1 MKRYFYILF
10 VGALLS
16 LTSCVQDEIFVDND
30 NTPNQKGGIQIIGAV
45 EEFDEHYVGTR
56 ADEVSDSYI
65 SEMTMLIFDNDNNL
79 LPAYEATDMTMERPI
94 SSHIHINKPNPT
106 FLIETSKYNGTGILA
121 SMEAGITMK
130 YYNNKATNISKCKI
144 YIVANAWHLIGPR
157 LENYEIKTLEQLENA
172 LVDTDITLQMPV
184 DAESKTIIGLPMIGT
199 HVAGTTF
206 NLAYNAADENNA
218 VATIPLKKLYSKI
231 YFRMQVNSNQIVSG
245 QTPKFQLEGIEVYN
259 VPKSIRMGYKEGQYI
274 DNVANGSIS
283 ADNINDYY
291 LYNSVNDTPC
301 SLTLP
306 TKTTV
311 YHSSS
316 ATTNEYLEWSF
327 YVPEHMVTSNDISYP
342 TNMPEGLRQYYKPK
356 RVGAVNNADG
366 TTSLAKIATFV
377 RIKGSYTD
385 HNAQINNVSYDIYLG
400 QDNWQSFEIKRN
412 QQLNNILTITGITN
426 HKDAYYDTPDN
437 VSIDHRVTMTSKGYN
452 LSMEREAI
460 LDAHFEVR
468 PLDVELSPGG
478 SMTVVIPAEYKAII
492 AMESDA
498 EAKDDTKT
506 QAEKNL
512 YVNNTTPRKGVRK
525 YFTTNL
531 VSDLWK
537 ANGGEIKLEH
547 SGKDNTKTEIH
558 RIWFYVDENPNVYD
572 KKNLGLQKGES
583 GYTVTTDLYRLS
595 KVNFYYGNSMSDDE
609 NIPDAPN
616 TDATPNATINFQ
628 QWNLWRVWSAD
639 GNRYYDIEHEEEYL
653 NNYVSDA
660 VYGTFPDG
668 MPWGLEGV
676 QLSNNVLAYWSE
688 RIIHKS
694 GTIFGIDIVKWI
706 VGLLDDIIGVSSDAA
721 SVFANSEQVP
731 YYDFYLSR
739 DNFPVNRMPQE
750 TIISDYKRD
759 YQGRVFNEEIAAT
772 LKKNYATQ
780 QVVHT
785 ENWGYLAQ
793 IDKLYL
799 TQSPSSA
806 FAYCYHK
813 NKRNAEGEVEVQKWY
828 LPAID
833 EIEEIALGAYDEFNK
848 VFQNKR
854 YWSCQPAYDYNK
866 IVIKPFR
873 WNDPWIGSA
882 RYDDLS
888 EYVTVE
894 GEYYGDN
901 LYRARA
907 TSVYATSASSYTT
920 IESGLPDGIM
930 SGTYTAN
937 AYGNGGNQ
945 DGQIVPD
952 YNVNENLNYNSEIF
966 TTGNYRGNMSRT
978 ESCRIRAVY
987 RSGTK

>member
-16 LTSCVQDEIFVDND
+16 LTSCVQDEIFVDID

-94 SSHIHINKPNPT
+94 SSHIHIDKPNPT

-157 LENYEIKTLEQLENA
+157 LENYEIKTLADLEKA

-184 DAESKTIIGLPMIGT
+184 DAEGKTIGLPMIGT

-206 NLAYNAADENNA
+206 NLAYNAADQNNA

-231 YFRMQVNSNQIVSG
+231 YFRMQVNSNQIVTG

-259 VPKSIRMGYKEGQYI
+259 VPKSIRMEYKEGQYI

-283 ADNINDYY
+283 ADNIKDYY
-291 LYNSVNDTPC
+291 LYNSVNGTPC
-301 SLTLP
+301 KLTLP

-342 TNMPEGLRQYYKPK
+342 TNMPAGLRQYYKPK
-356 RVGAVNNADG
+356 RVGAVQNSDG
-366 TTSLAKIATFV
+366 TTSPAKIATFV

-400 QDNWQSFEIKRN
+400 QDNWKSFEIKRN

-426 HKDAYYDTPDN
+426 HKDAYHDTPDN
-437 VSIDHRVTMTSKGYN
+437 VSIDHRVSMTSKGYN

-478 SMTVVIPAEYKAII
+478 SMTVVIPADYKDII

-498 EAKDDTKT
+498 ASKTATGEA
-506 QAEKNL
+506 KNL
-512 YVNNTTPRKGVRK
+512 YVDNTTPRKGVRK
-525 YFTTNL
+525 YFTTSL
-531 VSDLWK
+531 VSDLWT
-537 ANGGEIKLEH
+537 ANGGQIKLKH

-572 KKNLGLQKGES
+572 KKNLGLQKDES
-583 GYTVTTDLYRLS
+583 DDHTVTTDLYRLS

-639 GNRYYDIEHEEEYL
+639 GKRYYDIEHEEEYL

-660 VYGTFPDG
+660 VYGAFPDG
-668 MPWGLEGV
+668 MAWGLDGV
-676 QLSNNVLAYWSE
+676 QLSDSIPAYWSE
-688 RIIHKS
+688 RHRVDVGSGILAWILEGLIDLVDSWFNISTKSAEVFAKS
-694 GTIFGIDIVKWI
+694 GEK
-706 VGLLDDIIGVSSDAA
+706 
-721 SVFANSEQVP
+721 P

-739 DNFPVNRMPQE
+739 DNFPVNKLG
-750 TIISDYKRD
+750 TGAVASDYARD
-759 YQGRVFNEEIAAT
+759 YKGIEFNREIAAT
-772 LKKNYATQ
+772 LRANYTTQ
-780 QVVHT
+780 QVTHT
-785 ENWGYLAQ
+785 NPQGNLAQ
-793 IDKLYL
+793 IEKLNL
-799 TQSPSSA
+799 TQAPSSA

-813 NKRNAEGEVEVQKWY
+813 NRRNSDGDVVELKWF

-833 EIEEIALGAYDEFNK
+833 EIEDIALGAYDEFDK
-848 VFQNKR
+848 VFQNKE
-854 YWSCQPAYDYNK
+854 YWSCQPAYDYNTIK
-866 IVIKPFR
+866 IGP
-873 WNDPWIGSA
+873 NSDG
-882 RYDDLS
+882 YDLS
-888 EYVTVE
+888 PYIWFE
-894 GEYYGDN
+894 GEYYSDN
-901 LYRARA
+901 TSRARS
-907 TSVYATSASSYTT
+907 TSVYATSVTTYTT
-920 IESGLPDGIM
+920 IESGLPNGVV
-930 SGTYTAN
+930 SGHLAATA
-937 AYGNGGNQ
+937 YSGGSKNGQ
-945 DGQIVPD
+945 VETVYSPITI
-952 YNVNENLNYNSEIF
+952 NYNATIY
-966 TTGNYRGNMSRT
+966 TTGDYRGNSSRG

>member
-16 LTSCVQDEIFVDND
+16 LTSCVQDEIFIDND
-30 NTPNQKGGIQIIGAV
+30 NTPNQKCGIQIIGAV

-65 SEMTMLIFDNDNNL
+65 SEMTMLIFDDNNNL
-79 LPAYEATDMTMERPI
+79 LPAYEATDMTMEHPM

-157 LENYEIKTLEQLENA
+157 LENYEIKTLADLENA

-206 NLAYNAADENNA
+206 NLTYNAADQNNA

-274 DNVANGSIS
+274 DNVAQGSIS
-283 ADNINDYY
+283 ADNIKDYY
-291 LYNSVNDTPC
+291 LYNSVNDDPC

-356 RVGAVNNADG
+356 RVGAVTNGDG
-366 TTSLAKIATFV
+366 ITSPAKIATFV

-400 QDNWQSFEIKRN
+400 QDNWKSFEIKRN

-437 VSIDHRVTMTSKGYN
+437 VSIDHRVSMTSKGYN

-478 SMTVVIPAEYKAII
+478 SMTVVIPAEYKTII

-498 EAKDDTKT
+498 EAKDKTKT
-506 QAEKNL
+506 QEEKNL
-512 YVNNTTPRKGVRK
+512 YVDNTTPRKGVRK

-668 MPWGLEGV
+668 MAWGLDGV
-676 QLSNNVLAYWSE
+676 QLSNNVLAYY
-688 RIIHKS
+688 
-694 GTIFGIDIVKWI
+694 
-706 VGLLDDIIGVSSDAA
+706 LDDYSNNTWLIGWILEWINSYTRNIAQN
-721 SVFANSEQVP
+721 VFSKSSEQP

-739 DNFPVNRMPQE
+739 DGFPTNLLDNNRQ
-750 TIISDYKRD
+750 SADYQRD
-759 YQGRVFNEEIAAT
+759 YQGLKFNQEIATT
-772 LKKNYATQ
+772 LKTNYPTQ
-780 QVVHT
+780 QVAHSKPQG
-785 ENWGYLAQ
+785 NLAQ
-793 IDKLYL
+793 IEKLNL

-813 NKRNAEGEVEVQKWY
+813 NRRNDDGEVVEQKWY

-833 EIEEIALGAYDEFNK
+833 EIEDIALGAYDEFNK
-848 VFQNKR
+848 VFQNKE
-854 YWSCQPAYDYNK
+854 YWSCQPTYEPKTIGITLLQWSDGIFGFGAGYNS
-866 IVIKPFR
+866 ILT
-873 WNDPWIGSA
+873 A
-882 RYDDLS
+882 LS
-888 EYVTVE
+888 G
-894 GEYYGDN
+894 GELKGAFYSDN
-901 LYRARA
+901 LYRARS
-907 TSVYATSASSYTT
+907 TSVYATSLTAYTT
-920 IESGLPDGIM
+920 IKSGVP
-930 SGTYTAN
+930 SGTN
-937 AYGNGGNQ
+937 AGKLTVKTYDGGEKDDQ
-945 DGQIVPD
+945 TEVSFAS
-952 YNVNENLNYNSEIF
+952 SEIKYDAAQY
-966 TTGNYRGNMSRT
+966 TTGEYRGNSSRT

>member
-30 NTPNQKGGIQIIGAV
+30 NTPNQKCGIQIIGAV

-65 SEMTMLIFDNDNNL
+65 SEMTMLIFDDNNNL
-79 LPAYEATDMTMERPI
+79 LPAYEATDMTMERPM

-157 LENYEIKTLEQLENA
+157 LENYEIKTLADLEKA

-184 DAESKTIIGLPMIGT
+184 DAEGKIIGLPMIGT

-206 NLAYNAADENNA
+206 NLAYNAADQNNA

-231 YFRMQVNSNQIVSG
+231 YFRMQVNSNQIVAG
-245 QTPKFQLEGIEVYN
+245 QTPKFQLERIEVYN

-283 ADNINDYY
+283 ADNIKDYY
-291 LYNSVNDTPC
+291 LYNSVNGTPC

-356 RVGAVNNADG
+356 RVGAVKNSDG
-366 TTSLAKIATFV
+366 TTSPAKIATFV

-400 QDNWQSFEIKRN
+400 QDNWKSFEIKRN

-426 HKDAYYDTPDN
+426 HKDAYHDTPDN
-437 VSIDHRVTMTSKGYN
+437 VSIDHRVSMTSKGYN

-478 SMTVVIPAEYKAII
+478 SMTVVIPAEYKTII

-498 EAKDDTKT
+498 AAKDAKT

-512 YVNNTTPRKGVRK
+512 YVDNTTPRKGVRK
-525 YFTTNL
+525 YFTTSL
-531 VSDLWK
+531 VSDLWT
-537 ANGGEIKLEH
+537 ANGGVIKLKH
-547 SGKDNTKTEIH
+547 SGTDNTKTEIH

-572 KKNLGLQKGES
+572 KKNLGLQKDEGDDH
-583 GYTVTTDLYRLS
+583 TVTTDLYRLS

-628 QWNLWRVWSAD
+628 QWNLWRVWNSA
-639 GNRYYDIEHEEEYL
+639 GTRYYDIEHEEEYL

-668 MPWGLEGV
+668 MAWGLNGV
-676 QLSNNVLAYWSE
+676 QLSDNILAYWKQRSNST
-688 RIIHKS
+688 S
-694 GTIFGIDIVKWI
+694 GLGGFIAA
-706 VGLLDDIIGVSSDAA
+706 LLDGWFNVSEGANN
-721 SVFANSEQVP
+721 VFENSGKAP

-739 DNFPVNRMPQE
+739 DGFPTNLLDNNRQPA
-750 TIISDYKRD
+750 DYQRD
-759 YQGRVFNEEIAAT
+759 YQGLKFNQEIATT
-772 LKKNYATQ
+772 LKTNYPTQ
-780 QVVHT
+780 QVAHT
-785 ENWGYLAQ
+785 NPQGNLAQ
-793 IDKLYL
+793 IEKLNL
-799 TQSPSSA
+799 TQAPSSA

-813 NKRNAEGEVEVQKWY
+813 NRRSSDGDVVEQKWY

-833 EIEEIALGAYDEFNK
+833 EIEDIALGAYDEFDK
-848 VFQNKR
+848 VFQNEK
-854 YWSCQPAYDYNK
+854 YWSCQPAYESAS
-866 IVIKPFR
+866 IEIHPME
-873 WNDPWIGSA
+873 WI
-882 RYDDLS
+882 DLGWFGKGYADIS
-888 EYVTVE
+888 FIGKLGGAFYF
-894 GEYYGDN
+894 DN
-901 LYRARA
+901 TLRARA
-907 TSVYATSASSYTT
+907 TSVYTT
-920 IESGLPDGIM
+920 GAGYSNIKSGLPESVTAGNLYVEAF
-930 SGTYTAN
+930 SGGEKNNTAESTY
-937 AYGNGGNQ
+937 Q
-945 DGQIVPD
+945 SQSV
-952 YNVNENLNYNSEIF
+952 NYNDVAFI
-966 TTGNYRGNMSRT
+966 TGEYRGNSSRT
-978 ESCRIRAVY
+978 EECRIRAVY
-987 RSGTK
+987 RSGTAQ

>member
-30 NTPNQKGGIQIIGAV
+30 NTPNQKCGIQIIGAV

-65 SEMTMLIFDNDNNL
+65 SEMTMLIFDDNNNL
-79 LPAYEATDMTMERPI
+79 LPAYEATDMTMERPM

-106 FLIETSKYNGTGILA
+106 FLIETSKYDGTGILA

-130 YYNNKATNISKCKI
+130 YYNNNATNISKCKI

-157 LENYEIKTLEQLENA
+157 LENYEIKTLADLENA

-206 NLAYNAADENNA
+206 NLTYNAADQNNA

-274 DNVANGSIS
+274 DNVAQGFIS
-283 ADNINDYY
+283 ADNIKDYY
-291 LYNSVNDTPC
+291 LYNSVNDDPC

-327 YVPEHMVTSNDISYP
+327 YVPEHMVTSNEISYP

-356 RVGAVNNADG
+356 RVGAVQNPDG
-366 TTSLAKIATFV
+366 STSLAKIATFV

-400 QDNWQSFEIKRN
+400 QDNWKSFEIKRN

-478 SMTVVIPAEYKAII
+478 SMTVVIPAEYKTII

-498 EAKDDTKT
+498 EAKDKDKT

-512 YVNNTTPRKGVRK
+512 YVDNTTPRKGVRK

-531 VSDLWK
+531 VSDLWE
-537 ANGGEIKLEH
+537 ANGGQIKLKH
-547 SGKDNTKTEIH
+547 SGEDNTKTEIH
-558 RIWFYVDENPNVYD
+558 RIWFYIDENPNVYD
-572 KKNLGLQKGES
+572 KKNLGLQKDEKS
-583 GYTVTTDLYRLS
+583 DHTVTTNLYRLS

-639 GNRYYDIEHEEEYL
+639 GKRYYDIEHEEEYL

-668 MPWGLEGV
+668 MAWGLNGI
-676 QLSNNVLAYWSE
+676 QLSNNVMAYWAEKVEHDTGSGFIATILE
-688 RIIHKS
+688 IIVRIMDAFLDFSGSSATLFSKS
-694 GTIFGIDIVKWI
+694 GK
-706 VGLLDDIIGVSSDAA
+706 
-721 SVFANSEQVP
+721 EP
-731 YYDFYLSR
+731 YFDFYLSR
-739 DNFPVNRMPQE
+739 DNFPVNKLDNTVDKTKYAR
-750 TIISDYKRD
+750 DYKGLD
-759 YQGRVFNEEIAAT
+759 FNKEIAAT
-772 LKKNYATQ
+772 LKANYATQ
-780 QVVHT
+780 QVAHT
-785 ENWGYLAQ
+785 ETEGYLAQ
-793 IDKLYL
+793 IEKLNL

-813 NKRNAEGEVEVQKWY
+813 NKRNSSGVVEEQKWF

-833 EIEEIALGAYDEFNK
+833 EIEDIALGAYDEFDK
-848 VFQNKR
+848 VFQNEK
-854 YWSCQPAYDYNK
+854 YWSCQPAYEPNTVVIDPIYSTFGRYVDYSDY
-866 IVIKPFR
+866 I
-873 WNDPWIGSA
+873 
-882 RYDDLS
+882 
-888 EYVTVE
+888 TME
-894 GEYYGDN
+894 GQFYNEN
-901 LYRARA
+901 LTRARA
-907 TSVYATSASSYTT
+907 TSV
-920 IESGLPDGIM
+920 
-930 SGTYTAN
+930 
-937 AYGNGGNQ
+937 
-945 DGQIVPD
+945 
-952 YNVNENLNYNSEIF
+952 F
-966 TTGNYRGNMSRT
+966 TTDGKSYQNIQSGVPNTMSSGKLSVTTYIEGNRDGETSTSWTPSQINYSDAIFANPTGEYRGNSSRT

>member
-30 NTPNQKGGIQIIGAV
+30 NTPNQKCGIQIIGAV

-65 SEMTMLIFDNDNNL
+65 SEMTMLIFDDNNNL
-79 LPAYEATDMTMERPI
+79 LPAYEATDMTMEHPM

-130 YYNNKATNISKCKI
+130 YYNNNATNISKCKI

-157 LENYEIKTLEQLENA
+157 LENYEIKTLADLENA

-206 NLAYNAADENNA
+206 NLTYNAADQNNA

-274 DNVANGSIS
+274 DNVAQGSIS
-283 ADNINDYY
+283 ADNIKDYY
-291 LYNSVNDTPC
+291 LYNSVNDDPC

-316 ATTNEYLEWSF
+316 ATTNEYIEWSF

-342 TNMPEGLRQYYKPK
+342 TNMPESLRQYYKPK
-356 RVGAVNNADG
+356 RVGAVTNGDG
-366 TTSLAKIATFV
+366 TTSPAKIATFV

-400 QDNWQSFEIKRN
+400 QDNWKSFEIKRN

-426 HKDAYYDTPDN
+426 HKDAYPDVEGN

-478 SMTVVIPAEYKAII
+478 SMTVVIPAEYKTII

-498 EAKDDTKT
+498 AARAAGANT
-506 QAEKNL
+506 NL
-512 YVNNTTPRKGVRK
+512 YVSTANRKAVRK

-531 VSDLWK
+531 VSELWGTESGDLTLTLK
-537 ANGGEIKLEH
+537 H
-547 SGKDNTKTEIH
+547 SGKLDDNGKPKTEVH
-558 RIWFYVDENPNVYD
+558 RIWFYIDENPNVYD
-572 KKNLGLQKGES
+572 KLNKGLQTGES
-583 GYTVTTDLYRLS
+583 GYDVSTTLYRLA
-595 KVNFYYGNSMSDDE
+595 KVNFFYGNDG
-609 NIPDAPN
+609 
-616 TDATPNATINFQ
+616 ATADLSAEPSATINFQ
-628 QWNLWRVWSAD
+628 QWNLWRVWSAPNAN
-639 GNRYYDIEHEEEYL
+639 GVRERYYDIEHEEEYL
-653 NNYVSDA
+653 NNYASDLQ
-660 VYGTFPDG
+660 YGQTKNG
-668 MPWGLEGV
+668 MPWGLDGV
-676 QLSNNVLAYWSE
+676 QLSDDIFASWKQKTSTGWFAS
-688 RIIHKS
+688 IIDAIFNTS
-694 GTIFGIDIVKWI
+694 GTT
-706 VGLLDDIIGVSSDAA
+706 SN
-721 SVFANSEQVP
+721 VFANSGKEP

-739 DNFPVNRMPQE
+739 DNFPIAKLDD
-750 TIISDYKRD
+750 TSDENVAKYRRD
-759 YQGRVFNEEIAAT
+759 YSGIQFNREIATT
-772 LKKNYATQ
+772 LKASTNPKAKIDGIIL
-780 QVVHT
+780 T
-785 ENWGYLAQ
+785 EDPQ
-793 IDKLYL
+793 
-799 TQSPSSA
+799 SA

-813 NKRNAEGEVEVQKWY
+813 NKRNSSGVVETQKWF

-833 EIEEIALGAYDEFNK
+833 EIEDIALGAYDEFDK
-848 VFQNKR
+848 VFQNEK
-854 YWSCQPAYDYNK
+854 YWSCQPAYERYTMKLTGNNY
-866 IVIKPFR
+866 F
-873 WNDPWIGSA
+873 IGW
-882 RYDDLS
+882 
-888 EYVTVE
+888 YVPLDGLGGVLE
-894 GEYYGDN
+894 GEFFIDN
-901 LYRARA
+901 VNRARA
-907 TSVYATSASSYTT
+907 TSVYTTDGTNYTNIQSGTPSTEYGGYLDVQAYKDGPKNNTAEATYSPNTVNYNADIYTT
-920 IESGLPDGIM
+920 GE
-930 SGTYTAN
+930 
-937 AYGNGGNQ
+937 
-945 DGQIVPD
+945 
-952 YNVNENLNYNSEIF
+952 
-966 TTGNYRGNMSRT
+966 YRGNSSRT
-978 ESCRIRAVY
+978 ANCRIRAVY
-987 RSGTK
+987 RSGTATAN

>member
-30 NTPNQKGGIQIIGAV
+30 NTPNQKCGIQIIGAV

-65 SEMTMLIFDNDNNL
+65 SEMTMLIFDDNNNL
-79 LPAYEATDMTMERPI
+79 LPAYEATDMTMEHPM

-130 YYNNKATNISKCKI
+130 YYNNNATNISKCKI

-157 LENYEIKTLEQLENA
+157 LENYEIKTLADLENA

-206 NLAYNAADENNA
+206 NLTYNAADQNNA

-259 VPKSIRMGYKEGQYI
+259 VPKSIRMEYKEGQYI
-274 DNVANGSIS
+274 DNVAQGGPIS
-283 ADNINDYY
+283 TDNIKDYY
-291 LYNSVNDTPC
+291 LYNSVNGTPC

-356 RVGAVNNADG
+356 RVGAVQNPDG
-366 TTSLAKIATFV
+366 STSLAKIATFV

-400 QDNWQSFEIKRN
+400 QDNWKSFEIKRN

-437 VSIDHRVTMTSKGYN
+437 VSIDHRVSMTSKGYN

-478 SMTVVIPAEYKAII
+478 SMTVVIPAEYKTII

-512 YVNNTTPRKGVRK
+512 YVDNTTPRKGVRK

-537 ANGGEIKLEH
+537 ANGGVIKLEH
-547 SGKDNTKTEIH
+547 SGEDNTKTEIH

-616 TDATPNATINFQ
+616 TNATPNATINFQ
-628 QWNLWRVWSAD
+628 QWNLWRVWNSA
-639 GNRYYDIEHEEEYL
+639 GTRYYDIEHEEEYL

-668 MPWGLEGV
+668 MAWGLNGV
-676 QLSNNVLAYWSE
+676 QLSDNVLAYYLNDYSNNTFLIGWILEWINSYT
-688 RIIHKS
+688 RNIAQNVFSKS
-694 GTIFGIDIVKWI
+694 
-706 VGLLDDIIGVSSDAA
+706 
-721 SVFANSEQVP
+721 SEQP

-739 DNFPVNRMPQE
+739 DGFPTNLLDNNRQPA
-750 TIISDYKRD
+750 DYQRD
-759 YQGRVFNEEIAAT
+759 YQGLKFNQEIATT
-772 LKKNYATQ
+772 LKTNYPTQ
-780 QVVHT
+780 QVAHT
-785 ENWGYLAQ
+785 NPQGNLAQ
-793 IDKLYL
+793 IEKLNL
-799 TQSPSSA
+799 TQAPSSA

-813 NKRNAEGEVEVQKWY
+813 NRRNSDGDVVEQKWY

-833 EIEEIALGAYDEFNK
+833 EIEEIALGAYDEFDK
-848 VFQNKR
+848 VFQNKE
-854 YWSCQPAYDYNK
+854 YWSCQPTYEPKTIGITLYQWSDGIFGFGAGYNS
-866 IVIKPFR
+866 ILTM
-873 WNDPWIGSA
+873 
-882 RYDDLS
+882 LS
-888 EYVTVE
+888 G
-894 GEYYGDN
+894 GELTGAFYSDN
-901 LYRARA
+901 LYRARS
-907 TSVYATSASSYTT
+907 TSVYATSLTAYTT
-920 IESGLPDGIM
+920 IKSGVP
-930 SGTYTAN
+930 SGTN
-937 AYGNGGNQ
+937 AGKLTVKTYDGGEK
-945 DGQIVPD
+945 DDKTEGSFAP
-952 YNVNENLNYNSEIF
+952 SEIKYDAAQY
-966 TTGNYRGNMSRT
+966 TTGEYRGNSSRT

-987 RSGTK
+987 RSGTATAN

>member
-16 LTSCVQDEIFVDND
+16 LTSCVQDEIFIDND
-30 NTPNQKGGIQIIGAV
+30 NTPNQKCGIQIIGAV

-65 SEMTMLIFDNDNNL
+65 SEMTMLIFDDNNNL
-79 LPAYEATDMTMERPI
+79 LPAYEATDMTMERPM

-157 LENYEIKTLEQLENA
+157 LENYEIKTLADLENA

-206 NLAYNAADENNA
+206 NLTYNAADQNNA

-274 DNVANGSIS
+274 DNVAQGSIS
-283 ADNINDYY
+283 ADNIKDYY
-291 LYNSVNDTPC
+291 LYNSVNDDPC

-316 ATTNEYLEWSF
+316 ATTNEYIEWSF
-327 YVPEHMVTSNDISYP
+327 YVPEHMVTSNEISYP

-356 RVGAVNNADG
+356 RVGAVQNPDG
-366 TTSLAKIATFV
+366 STSLAKIATFV

-478 SMTVVIPAEYKAII
+478 SMTVVIPAEYKTII

-498 EAKDDTKT
+498 EAKDKDKT

-512 YVNNTTPRKGVRK
+512 YVDNTTPRKGVRK

-531 VSDLWK
+531 VSDLWT
-537 ANGGEIKLEH
+537 ANGGQIKLEH
-547 SGKDNTKTEIH
+547 SGEDNTKTEIH
-558 RIWFYVDENPNVYD
+558 RIWFYIDENPNVYD

-583 GYTVTTDLYRLS
+583 GYTVTTNLYRLS

-616 TDATPNATINFQ
+616 TNATPNATINFQ
-628 QWNLWRVWSAD
+628 QWNLWRVWAKD
-639 GNRYYDIEHEEEYL
+639 ANGNPVRFYDIEHEEEYL
-653 NNYVSDA
+653 NNYASDLQ
-660 VYGTFPDG
+660 YGQTQDG
-668 MPWGLEGV
+668 MPWGLEGII
-676 QLSNNVLAYWSE
+676 LSNSRKAAY
-688 RIIHKS
+688 
-694 GTIFGIDIVKWI
+694 IDANN
-706 VGLLDDIIGVSSDAA
+706 GLLGAIIDAFGG
-721 SVFANSEQVP
+721 SYDSWINSMIDQSGLAP
-731 YYDFYLSR
+731 FYDFYLER
-739 DNFPVNRMPQE
+739 DTRPKNIGFRNYNGKTFNDE
-750 TIISDYKRD
+750 IIT
-759 YQGRVFNEEIAAT
+759 T
-772 LKKNYATQ
+772 LKKKYNDSADDYYKNEDI
-780 QVVHT
+780 QV
-785 ENWGYLAQ
+785 EG
-793 IDKLYL
+793 L
-799 TQSPSSA
+799 TLTDSPKSA
-806 FAYCYHK
+806 IAYCYHK
-813 NKRNAEGEVEVQKWY
+813 NKRDNDGNVADAKWF
-828 LPAID
+828 LPSID
-833 EIEEIALGAYDEFNK
+833 EIEDISMGAYDEFDK
-848 VFQNKR
+848 VFQNKP
-854 YWSCQPAYDYNK
+854 YWSCQPSVFNK
-866 IVIKPFR
+866 VLR
-873 WNDPWIGSA
+873 VERERLGGWLGTEVQNGT
-882 RYDDLS
+882 YMDD
-888 EYVTVE
+888 
-894 GEYYGDN
+894 N
-901 LYRARA
+901 PQRARA
-907 TSVYATSASSYTT
+907 TSVLFDPSNPKANEAGYVNISSEVSGTEGTWTLHFEWLGAFVKSKSGYAQNTGSDKTSYTNH
-920 IESGLPDGIM
+920 P
-930 SGTYTAN
+930 
-937 AYGNGGNQ
+937 GN
-945 DGQIVPD
+945 IP
-952 YNVNENLNYNSEIF
+952 
-966 TTGNYRGNMSRT
+966 RT

>member
-16 LTSCVQDEIFVDND
+16 LTSCVQDEIFIDND
-30 NTPNQKGGIQIIGAV
+30 NTPNQKCGIQIIGAV

-65 SEMTMLIFDNDNNL
+65 SEMTMLIFDDNNNL
-79 LPAYEATDMTMERPI
+79 LPAYEATDMTMERPM

-130 YYNNKATNISKCKI
+130 YYNNNATNISKCKI

-157 LENYEIKTLEQLENA
+157 LENYEIKTLADLENA

-206 NLAYNAADENNA
+206 NLTYNAADQNNA

-274 DNVANGSIS
+274 DNVAQGGPIS
-283 ADNINDYY
+283 ADNIKDYY
-291 LYNSVNDTPC
+291 IYNSVNGTPC

-327 YVPEHMVTSNDISYP
+327 YVPEHMVTSNEISYP

-356 RVGAVNNADG
+356 RVGAAQNPDG
-366 TTSLAKIATFV
+366 STSLAKIATFV

-400 QDNWQSFEIKRN
+400 QDNWKSFEIKRN

-437 VSIDHRVTMTSKGYN
+437 VSIDHRVSMTSKGYN

-478 SMTVVIPAEYKAII
+478 SMTVVIPAEYKTII

-498 EAKDDTKT
+498 EAKDKDKT

-512 YVNNTTPRKGVRK
+512 YVDNTTPRKGVRK

-537 ANGGEIKLEH
+537 ANGGVIKLEH
-547 SGKDNTKTEIH
+547 SGEDNTKTEIH

-572 KKNLGLQKGES
+572 KKNLGLQKDEKS
-583 GYTVTTDLYRLS
+583 DHTVTTNLYRLS

-616 TDATPNATINFQ
+616 TSATPNATINFQ
-628 QWNLWRVWSAD
+628 QWNLWRVWNSA
-639 GNRYYDIEHEEEYL
+639 GTRYYDIEHEEEYL

-668 MPWGLEGV
+668 MAWGLNGV
-676 QLSNNVLAYWSE
+676 QLSNNVLAYYLNDYSNDLWLIGWILEWINSYT
-688 RIIHKS
+688 RNIAQNVFSKS
-694 GTIFGIDIVKWI
+694 
-706 VGLLDDIIGVSSDAA
+706 
-721 SVFANSEQVP
+721 SEQP

-739 DNFPVNRMPQE
+739 DGFPTNLLDNNRQPA
-750 TIISDYKRD
+750 DYQRD
-759 YQGRVFNEEIAAT
+759 YQGLKFNQEIATT
-772 LKKNYATQ
+772 LKTNYAAQ
-780 QVVHT
+780 QVAHT
-785 ENWGYLAQ
+785 NPQGNLAQ
-793 IDKLYL
+793 IEKLNL

-813 NKRNAEGEVEVQKWY
+813 NRRNSDGDVVEQKWY

-833 EIEEIALGAYDEFNK
+833 EIEEIALGAYDEFDK
-848 VFQNKR
+848 VFQNKE
-854 YWSCQPAYDYNK
+854 YWSCQPTYEPKTIGIALYQWSDGFLGIGRGYNS
-866 IVIKPFR
+866 ILT
-873 WNDPWIGSA
+873 A
-882 RYDDLS
+882 LS
-888 EYVTVE
+888 G
-894 GEYYGDN
+894 GELQGAFYSDN
-901 LYRARA
+901 LYRARS
-907 TSVYATSASSYTT
+907 TSVYATSLTAYTT
-920 IESGLPDGIM
+920 IKSGVP
-930 SGTYTAN
+930 SGTN
-937 AYGNGGNQ
+937 AGKLTVKTYDGGEKDDQ
-945 DGQIVPD
+945 TEVSFAP
-952 YNVNENLNYNSEIF
+952 SEIKYDAAQY
-966 TTGNYRGNMSRT
+966 TTGEYRGNSSRG

-987 RSGTK
+987 RSGTATAN

>member
-30 NTPNQKGGIQIIGAV
+30 NTPNQKCGIQIIGAV

-65 SEMTMLIFDNDNNL
+65 SEMTMLIFDDNNNL
-79 LPAYEATDMTMERPI
+79 LPAYEATDMTMEHPM

-157 LENYEIKTLEQLENA
+157 LENYEIKTLADLENA

-206 NLAYNAADENNA
+206 NLTYNAADQNNA

-274 DNVANGSIS
+274 DNVAEGSIS
-283 ADNINDYY
+283 ADNIKNYY
-291 LYNSVNDTPC
+291 LYNSVNGTPC

-342 TNMPEGLRQYYKPK
+342 TNMPDGLRQYYKPK
-356 RVGAVNNADG
+356 RVGAVTNGDG
-366 TTSLAKIATFV
+366 MTSPAKIATFV

-478 SMTVVIPAEYKAII
+478 SMTVVIPAEYKTII

-498 EAKDDTKT
+498 EAKDKDKT

-512 YVNNTTPRKGVRK
+512 YVDNTTPRKGVRK
-525 YFTTNL
+525 YFTTSL
-531 VSDLWK
+531 VSDLWS
-537 ANGGEIKLEH
+537 ANGGMIELKH
-547 SGKDNTKTEIH
+547 SGEDNTKTEIH
-558 RIWFYVDENPNVYD
+558 RIWFYIDENPNVYD

-583 GYTVTTDLYRLS
+583 GYTVTTNLYRLS

-616 TDATPNATINFQ
+616 TNATPNATINFQ

-639 GNRYYDIEHEEEYL
+639 GLRYYDIEHEEEYL

-668 MPWGLEGV
+668 MPWGLEGI
-676 QLSNNVLAYWSE
+676 QLSHIY
-688 RIIHKS
+688 
-694 GTIFGIDIVKWI
+694 
-706 VGLLDDIIGVSSDAA
+706 DAA
-721 SVFANSEQVP
+721 MMHVMGEGLIQSIIRYFDIEDTYNGALSKLSTKP
-731 YYDFYLSR
+731 LYDFYLPR
-739 DNFPVNRMPQE
+739 D
-750 TIISDYKRD
+750 ISGDGYTVRS
-759 YQGRVFNEEIAAT
+759 YSGLEYNEEIVSYLRT
-772 LKKNYATQ
+772 NYQSNSDAKLDKIFL
-780 QVVHT
+780 T
-785 ENWGYLAQ
+785 E
-793 IDKLYL
+793 K
-799 TQSPSSA
+799 PESA
-806 FAYCYHK
+806 IAYCFNK
-813 NKRNAEGEVEVQKWY
+813 NKRNSSGVVETQKWF
-828 LPAID
+828 LPSID
-833 EIEEIALGAYDEFNK
+833 EIEDIAVGAYDEFNK
-848 VFQNKR
+848 VFQSNK
-854 YWSCQPAYDYNK
+854 YWSCQPSYERRLLHLDLKYLGYFDVGDLEADYY
-866 IVIKPFR
+866 I
-873 WNDPWIGSA
+873 
-882 RYDDLS
+882 DDI
-888 EYVTVE
+888 
-894 GEYYGDN
+894 N
-901 LYRARA
+901 RARA
-907 TSVYATSASSYTT
+907 TAATFV
-920 IESGLPDGIM
+920 GIDANGEQKYEPLS
-930 SGTYTAN
+930 SGTPGSTGTQTGQCNATATMGTSIVLDAN
-937 AYGNGGNQ
+937 CKFTPFTDEQFINSGNEGN
-945 DGQIVPD
+945 
-952 YNVNENLNYNSEIF
+952 L
-966 TTGNYRGNMSRT
+966 SRT

>member
-30 NTPNQKGGIQIIGAV
+30 NTPNQKCGIQIIGAV

-65 SEMTMLIFDNDNNL
+65 SEMTMLIFDDNNNL
-79 LPAYEATDMTMERPI
+79 LPAYEATDMTMEHPM

-106 FLIETSKYNGTGILA
+106 FLIETSKYDGTGILA

-130 YYNNKATNISKCKI
+130 YYNNNATNISKCKI

-157 LENYEIKTLEQLENA
+157 LENYEIKTLADLENA

-206 NLAYNAADENNA
+206 NLTYNAADQNNA

-259 VPKSIRMGYKEGQYI
+259 VPKSIRMEYKEGQYI

-283 ADNINDYY
+283 ADNIKDYY
-291 LYNSVNDTPC
+291 LYNSVNGTPC

-327 YVPEHMVTSNDISYP
+327 YVPEHMVTSNDIPYP

-356 RVGAVNNADG
+356 RVGAVQNPDG
-366 TTSLAKIATFV
+366 STSLAKIATFV

-452 LSMEREAI
+452 LSMERAAI

-478 SMTVVIPAEYKAII
+478 SMTVVIPAEYKTII

-498 EAKDDTKT
+498 EAKDKDKT

-512 YVNNTTPRKGVRK
+512 YVDNTTPRKGVRK
-525 YFTTNL
+525 YFTTSL
-531 VSDLWK
+531 VSDLWT
-537 ANGGEIKLEH
+537 ANGGMIELKH
-547 SGKDNTKTEIH
+547 SGEDNTKTEIH
-558 RIWFYVDENPNVYD
+558 RIWFYIDENPNVYD
-572 KKNLGLQKGES
+572 KKNLGLQKDEKS
-583 GYTVTTDLYRLS
+583 DHTVTTNLYRLS

-616 TDATPNATINFQ
+616 TNATPNATINFQ
-628 QWNLWRVWSAD
+628 QWNLWRVWNSA
-639 GNRYYDIEHEEEYL
+639 GTRYYDIEHEEEYL

-668 MPWGLEGV
+668 MAWGLDGV
-676 QLSNNVLAYWSE
+676 QLSDGVPAYWAE
-688 RIIHKS
+688 RKRIEINIPLIGNFAEWIIDL
-694 GTIFGIDIVKWI
+694 IDSWFNI
-706 VGLLDDIIGVSSDAA
+706 SSSA
-721 SVFANSEQVP
+721 SRVFASSGEKP

-739 DNFPVNRMPQE
+739 DNFPVNKLG
-750 TIISDYKRD
+750 TGAVASDYARD
-759 YQGRVFNEEIAAT
+759 YKGIEFNREIAAT
-772 LKKNYATQ
+772 LRANYATQ
-780 QVVHT
+780 QVAH
-785 ENWGYLAQ
+785 NNPQGNLAQ
-793 IDKLYL
+793 IEKLNL

-813 NKRNAEGEVEVQKWY
+813 NKRNDDGEVVEQKWF

-833 EIEEIALGAYDEFNK
+833 EIEDIALGAYDEFNK
-848 VFQNKR
+848 VFQNKE
-854 YWSCQPAYDYNK
+854 YWSCQPAYDYNTLR
-866 IVIKPFR
+866 INPGGEAFGYPYSRAVWF
-873 WNDPWIGSA
+873 
-882 RYDDLS
+882 
-888 EYVTVE
+888 E
-894 GEYYGDN
+894 GEFYSDN
-901 LYRARA
+901 TSRARS
-907 TSVYATSASSYTT
+907 TSVYATSTTAYTT
-920 IESGLPDGIM
+920 IESGLPAGVK
-930 SGTYTAN
+930 SGSLTATV
-937 AYGNGGNQ
+937 Y
-945 DGQIVPD
+945 
-952 YNVNENLNYNSEIF
+952 ENSVSAPYSPITINYNATIY
-966 TTGNYRGNMSRT
+966 TTGEYRGNSSRG

-987 RSGTK
+987 RSGTATAN

>member
-30 NTPNQKGGIQIIGAV
+30 NTPNQKCGIQIIGAV

-65 SEMTMLIFDNDNNL
+65 SEMTMLIFDDNNNL
-79 LPAYEATDMTMERPI
+79 LPAYEATDMTMEHPM

-130 YYNNKATNISKCKI
+130 YYNNNATNISKCKI

-157 LENYEIKTLEQLENA
+157 LENYEIKTLADLENA

-206 NLAYNAADENNA
+206 NLTYNAADQNNA

-274 DNVANGSIS
+274 DNVAQGGPIS
-283 ADNINDYY
+283 ADNIKNYY

-327 YVPEHMVTSNDISYP
+327 YVPEHMVTSNEISYP

-356 RVGAVNNADG
+356 RVGAVQNPDG
-366 TTSLAKIATFV
+366 STSLAKIATFV

-437 VSIDHRVTMTSKGYN
+437 VSIDHRVSMTSKGYN

-478 SMTVVIPAEYKAII
+478 SMTVVIPAEYKTII

-498 EAKDDTKT
+498 EAKDKDKT

-512 YVNNTTPRKGVRK
+512 YVDNTTPRKGVRK

-531 VSDLWK
+531 VSDLWT
-537 ANGGEIKLEH
+537 ANGGVIKLEH
-547 SGKDNTKTEIH
+547 SGEDNTKTEIH

-583 GYTVTTDLYRLS
+583 GYTVTTNLYRLS

-616 TDATPNATINFQ
+616 TNATPNATINFQ
-628 QWNLWRVWSAD
+628 QWNLWRVWNSA
-639 GNRYYDIEHEEEYL
+639 GTRYYDIEHEEEYL

-668 MPWGLEGV
+668 MAWGLEGI
-676 QLSNNVLAYWSE
+676 QLSDDIFASWKQKTTTGWFAS
-688 RIIHKS
+688 IIDAIFNTS
-694 GTIFGIDIVKWI
+694 GTT
-706 VGLLDDIIGVSSDAA
+706 SN
-721 SVFANSEQVP
+721 VFANSGKEP

-739 DNFPVNRMPQE
+739 DNFPIANLDD
-750 TIISDYKRD
+750 TSDENVAKYRRD
-759 YQGRVFNEEIAAT
+759 YSGIQFNREIATT
-772 LKKNYATQ
+772 LKASTNPKAKIDGIIL
-780 QVVHT
+780 T
-785 ENWGYLAQ
+785 EDPQ
-793 IDKLYL
+793 
-799 TQSPSSA
+799 SA

-813 NKRNAEGEVEVQKWY
+813 NKRNSSGEVETQKWF

-833 EIEEIALGAYDEFNK
+833 EIEDIALGAYDEFDK
-848 VFQNKR
+848 VFQNEK
-854 YWSCQPAYDYNK
+854 YWSCQPAYE
-866 IVIKPFR
+866 
-873 WNDPWIGSA
+873 
-882 RYDDLS
+882 RYTLKLTGNN
-888 EYVTVE
+888 YVGRQIFGEWVGVYVPLDGLGGVLE
-894 GEYYGDN
+894 GEFFIDN
-901 LYRARA
+901 TNRARS
-907 TSVYATSASSYTT
+907 TSVYTTDGTNYTN
-920 IESGLPDGIM
+920 IESGTPSTEYGGHLDVQAYKDGPKHNTAET
-930 SGTYTAN
+930 TYSPNT
-937 AYGNGGNQ
+937 
-945 DGQIVPD
+945 V
-952 YNVNENLNYNSEIF
+952 NYNADIY
-966 TTGNYRGNMSRT
+966 TTGAYRGNSSRG

-987 RSGTK
+987 RSGTATAN